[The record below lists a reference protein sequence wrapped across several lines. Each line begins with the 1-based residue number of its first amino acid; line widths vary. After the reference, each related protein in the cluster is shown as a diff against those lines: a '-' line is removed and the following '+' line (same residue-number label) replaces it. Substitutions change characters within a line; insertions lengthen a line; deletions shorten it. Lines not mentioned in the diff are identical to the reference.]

1 MARTLVIR
9 CELNLRRM
17 ENEMEIILWLSVMI
31 LPLLFMP
38 VPIKYYYL
46 KVSSNRWIFKKWLKI
61 IKLHNDNAATNAVEI

>member
-46 KVSSNRWIFKKWLKI
+46 KVSSNR
-61 IKLHNDNAATNAVEI
+61 